1 MPLSSVNLTL
11 LSLVSILQPPS
22 ITSRSTGEPC
32 PTFFLRF
39 LIFSSYFSAVRAHGG
54 LVIADE
60 VLSRNIFPFSKNSF
74 SESDR
79 SWPDWRAHVGLP
91 KLWSGPRYCHHW
103 TFHVQRLSYGCC
115 DMFQVDDKSF
125 HLLIFSILKG
135 GVRTTGR
142 ILLHIWRESSSLR
155 HRPHC
160 PGGDFSDV

>member
-32 PTFFLRF
+32 PTFFLQC
-39 LIFSSYFSAVRAHGG
+39 LIFSLYFSAVRAHGG

-60 VLSRNIFPFSKNSF
+60 VLSRNIFLFSKNPF

-115 DMFQVDDKSF
+115 DMFQVDDKSLRASF
-125 HLLIFSILKG
+125 NLFNSQGRCQNDWEDTSPHLAGIQSPAP
-135 GVRTTGR
+135 
-142 ILLHIWRESSSLR
+142 SASPS
-155 HRPHC
+155 
-160 PGGDFSDV
+160 

>member
-22 ITSRSTGEPC
+22 ITSRSTGERC
-32 PTFFLRF
+32 PTFFLQC
-39 LIFSSYFSAVRAHGG
+39 LIFSLYFSAVRAHGG

-60 VLSRNIFPFSKNSF
+60 VLSRNIFPFSKNPF

-125 HLLIFSILKG
+125 HLSIFSILKG

-142 ILLHIWRESSSLR
+142 ILLHIWRESSRLR
-155 HRPHC
+155 HRPHR
-160 PGGDFSDV
+160 PGGGFSPL